1 MVSGV
6 VPRSEV
12 NPPVNLLR
20 FRGLD
25 PDSYYREKASKE
37 VYKGKVLMK
46 VGLALPV
53 TSEDYESVLYRFEAV
68 TKN

>member
-1 MVSGV
+1 M
-6 VPRSEV
+6 
-12 NPPVNLLR
+12 NLLR

-68 TKN
+68 KKN